1 MSRVE
6 GKRSRRREEED
17 DNGLDA
23 LLNASDEYVPY
34 VPLKQRKMGGGAVQ
48 IDNSDVTR
56 DDENG
61 KTTEDEA
68 EETEKSTAVKPA
80 AKKTLLDVKEE
91 MKKRHET
98 MDAKS
103 IKLEQQKVEE
113 QRILLEVRLFIKRR
127 DSGFHFRAYH

>member
-1 MSRVE
+1 MSRAE

-17 DNGLDA
+17 ENGLDA

-48 IDNSDVTR
+48 IDSSEVTR
-56 DDENG
+56 ADDENG
-61 KTTEDEA
+61 KTTDDEA
-68 EETEKSTAVKPA
+68 EETEKTTEVKPA

-127 DSGFHFRAYH
+127 D

>member
-1 MSRVE
+1 MSRAE

-17 DNGLDA
+17 ENGLDA

-34 VPLKQRKMGGGAVQ
+34 VPLKQRKMGVGGAVQ
-48 IDNSDVTR
+48 IDSSEVTR
-56 DDENG
+56 ADDENG
-61 KTTEDEA
+61 KTTDDEA
-68 EETEKSTAVKPA
+68 EETEKTTEVKPA

-127 DSGFHFRAYH
+127 D